1 MLRFRSMKNGDRSI
15 ISINDNCNRLDKKFL
30 HFDATAYNGNGTGHG
45 NVGGLRKWDSS
56 SLSSGVSS
64 GDLSSPCDCND
75 NEDNKMLSN
84 GDDLCESYYVS
95 QVCRSCHT
103 VKALYSGLLGW
114 SSIIAH
120 NSTMC
125 VCVWESPITSFV
137 NVLLWNVPLRLHRP
151 IVVNSR
157 YIKWALHGIPCQAG
171 NMRICAHL
179 RWHFCCCCKMSTTEC
194 HVMLLFSGVLLK
206 RLGLPQHHLPVYI
219 PLHKILWHFPI
230 HPANNVLSWFIF
242 RMFGCCCCCCKCILL
257 FCHLCISLKW
267 YSIYYVI
274 VSSRHTHNSHT
285 LTHNALFSV
294 LSFFATFEQDILE
307 KIRECG
313 SSVTYYGGRV
323 LNNHHSTGASPI
335 SKAIMREIHNGDSI
349 CGVCQPHNCPQRNK
363 LFTSFCG
370 SDNSNSHLGKSWFC
384 ILAIHLI
391 RCQIQLKSRR
401 FWEIAWNLFVQSPP
415 T

>member
-1 MLRFRSMKNGDRSI
+1 MPQRIMAMAP
-15 ISINDNCNRLDKKFL
+15 
-30 HFDATAYNGNGTGHG
+30 ATVTLAVYANGTRPVYRAVCPAAIWAHHAIATTTKTIKCYQMAMTCASHTMLARYVGHVILSKPYTPAFWG
-45 NVGGLRKWDSS
+45 EV
-56 SLSSGVSS
+56 LSS
-64 GDLSSPCDCND
+64 
-75 NEDNKMLSN
+75 
-84 GDDLCESYYVS
+84 
-95 QVCRSCHT
+95 HT
-103 VKALYSGLLGW
+103 
-114 SSIIAH
+114 IQQ
-120 NSTMC
+120 C

-242 RMFGCCCCCCKCILL
+242 RMFGCCCCKCILL

-391 RCQIQLKSRR
+391 RCQIQLKIQTILGKLPEIYLFNRR
-401 FWEIAWNLFVQSPP
+401 LRRERHNTTNMIFIFFFLLTHISNEAA
-415 T
+415 